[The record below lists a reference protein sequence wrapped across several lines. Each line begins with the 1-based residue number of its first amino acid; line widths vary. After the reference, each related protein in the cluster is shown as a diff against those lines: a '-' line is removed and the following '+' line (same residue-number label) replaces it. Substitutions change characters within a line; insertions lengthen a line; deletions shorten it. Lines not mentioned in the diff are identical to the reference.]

1 MNPVPAGVGAPRAA
15 QVNLLPPEI
24 EQRRSANRAKGLI
37 VVAMIVFLALLVGAW
52 FFAFTTR
59 NAAESDLKA
68 AKAETEQKQSDLA
81 QYDYIPEVSARLD
94 SARFARA
101 WAGATDINWATQLQA
116 FLSTA
121 GAQVRLTNLVVSQA
135 TPFAPLS
142 EAGGPFTR
150 PDLGVVSFTGEA
162 TSPLSVAD
170 LQDAIDAL
178 PGFQDTIVT
187 DVQLNNNVD
196 TDTVYWVYTA
206 TTRVSANALSGR
218 LTTEQEIVPIEDED
232 AAATEGEG

>member
-1 MNPVPAGVGAPRAA
+1 MNPVPASVGAPRAA

-37 VVAMIVFLALLVGAW
+37 VVAMIVFLALLAGAW
-52 FFAFTTR
+52 FFAFSMRTSAEDDL
-59 NAAESDLKA
+59 AAA
-68 AKAETEQKQSDLA
+68 QATTEQKQEELA
-81 QYDYIPEVSARLD
+81 TYNYIPALSAQLD
-94 SARFARA
+94 SARFARL

-116 FLSTA
+116 LLGSA
-121 GAQVRLTNLVVSQA
+121 GSKVSLQNLVIAQS

-150 PDLGVVSFTGEA
+150 PDLGTISFTGESETPIA
-162 TSPLSVAD
+162 IAA

-178 PGFQDTIVT
+178 PGFQDTVVT
-187 DVQLNNNVD
+187 NVSIDGNTD

-206 TTRVSANALSGR
+206 TTRISANALSGR
-218 LTTEQEIVPIEDED
+218 ITTEQEIVPIEDD